1 MWFWIF
7 IGLIFHTMRGLPVVT
22 LSCRS
27 TVSRLMS
34 THSDTDYPWSTQDMH
49 ASSRNKIEI
58 WICHSNKK
66 YTYESVNILNICR
79 LLVLCLK
86 NSYSKLISRTL
97 QKLVSHLIFTFSI
110 LKAKHYNA
118 LCFHQANFQSQ
129 FSFAPKSERALR

>member
-1 MWFWIF
+1 MNSIRYSRFPK
-7 IGLIFHTMRGLPVVT
+7 RVSEK
-22 LSCRS
+22 LSKNSKKEFKSLCD
-27 TVSRLMS
+27 VW
-34 THSDTDYPWSTQDMH
+34 HSDTDYPWSTQDMH
-49 ASSRNKIEI
+49 ASSSNKMEI